1 MCRMHISTYI
11 CHWPPIIVKCIGPC
25 DKCPT
30 LSELRSCAF
39 AIRCSSWL
47 GVSCCI
53 PSRTRKVPCKSLAGN
68 SACCVL
74 MQERESIEAPT
85 APHACPPP
93 SPPPIHA
100 ASIKAC
106 LYYIVCVYLSL
117 ALSLSLSLSLS
128 FPPSLY
134 SILWLRGIMALL
146 CDGGETYN
154 SGVAQWLACWAHNP
168 KVRGSKPCSASQHLP
183 FCTDATPC
191 DCPAL
196 SAFRCPCADR
206 ALLHHPSPN
215 PPSPRP
221 WAYS

>member
-53 PSRTRKVPCKSLAGN
+53 PSRTRKVPCESLAGN

-117 ALSLSLSLSLS
+117 ALSLSLSLSL
-128 FPPSLY
+128 FPSLAVFN
-134 SILWLRGIMALL
+134 IMA
-146 CDGGETYN
+146 
-154 SGVAQWLACWAHNP
+154 SGHYGTAMRWWRNV
-168 KVRGSKPCSASQHLP
+168 
-183 FCTDATPC
+183 
-191 DCPAL
+191 
-196 SAFRCPCADR
+196 
-206 ALLHHPSPN
+206 
-215 PPSPRP
+215 
-221 WAYS
+221 